1 MGVLII
7 VTPEAS
13 LPDRALIAFIPLALV
28 APAFYAL
35 EGNIV
40 ARWGTAG
47 LSPIEV
53 LFGASALGAVIAL
66 PLAVGTGTFID
77 PVVPW
82 GAPEWALVASSL
94 IHVTV
99 YTTYVWLVG
108 RAGPI
113 FAVQVSYMVT
123 GFGVLWAM
131 LILSERFSVWVWAA
145 MIVILAGVL
154 LVQPRPRDPLEEVP
168 ESGQASE
175 P

>member
-1 MGVLII
+1 MSVL
-7 VTPEAS
+7 
-13 LPDRALIAFIPLALV
+13 AFL
-28 APAFYAL
+28 
-35 EGNIV
+35 
-40 ARWGTAG
+40 
-47 LSPIEV
+47 
-53 LFGASALGAVIAL
+53 IAL
-66 PLAVGTGTFID
+66 PLAVGSGQFIN
-77 PVVPW
+77 PFRLW

-113 FAVQVSYMVT
+113 FAVQVSFMVT

-131 LILSERFSVWVWAA
+131 LLLSERFSVWVWAA

-154 LVQPRPRDPLEEVP
+154 LVQPRPRDPLEEAP